1 MSTSDDLLL
10 VRASDVAPEPVVWLW
25 QGRIA
30 IGTTTMIAGN
40 PGLGKSQL
48 MAYLSAVVT
57 TGGRMVDGST
67 APDGDVIYL
76 TAEDSF
82 GSTVVPRLLAAGAD
96 LRRVHFLDGVAPEAG
111 QERGFDLVRDCQALD
126 ALMYRRPGVRLVI
139 IDPVTAYLGATDS
152 HRTSEVRGVLR
163 PLERLAQAHHAA
175 VVLVSHLN
183 KGGGAEA
190 MTRVTGS
197 LAFVAAARSAYL
209 VTRDPQDEDRRL
221 LLTVKQNLA
230 VEPEGLAFTVEG
242 ELVEG
247 RDDARIPTS
256 RIVFLPG
263 TVTTTADEA
272 LAAQRAAGDNRSE
285 RSEAAEWLREALAGG
300 LRPRRDVERQAKAD
314 GLHWRT
320 VQRAAKDLGV
330 SMSRS
335 GFGAGSIWT
344 LPPSFVPPD
353 PHSCQLSDVAR
364 IDSCGTNG
372 TNGGPPSES
381 VELELVVTTGAEQ
394 PAEVDPSDDEEDRP
408 DAVSF

>member
-1 MSTSDDLLL
+1 MSTSDDLVL

-25 QGRIA
+25 DGRIA

-48 MAYLSAVVT
+48 MAYLAATVT
-57 TGGRMVDGST
+57 TGRRMVDGSVP
-67 APDGDVIYL
+67 PDGDVLYL

-96 LRRVHFLDGVAPEAG
+96 LRRVHFVDAVAADAG
-111 QERGFDLVRDCQALD
+111 QERGFDLVRDCRALD
-126 ALMYRRPGVRLVI
+126 ALLYRRTDVRLVI

-152 HRTSEVRGVLR
+152 HRTSDVRGVLR
-163 PLERLAQAHHAA
+163 PLERVAQAHHVA

-190 MTRVTGS
+190 ITRVTGS

-209 VTRDPQDEDRRL
+209 VTRDPQDENRRL

-230 VEPEGLAFTVEG
+230 IEAEGLAFTVES

-247 RDDARIPTS
+247 QQGASVPTS

-263 TVTTTADEA
+263 TVMMTADEA
-272 LAAQRAAGDNRSE
+272 LAAQTEGRDRSKIEEAADWLRAALADGPRTTAELE
-285 RSEAAEWLREALAGG
+285 RL
-300 LRPRRDVERQAKAD
+300 AKAD
-314 GLHWRT
+314 GLAFRT
-320 VQRAAKDLGV
+320 VERGAKVAGVTRVRA
-330 SMSRS
+330 
-335 GFGAGSIWT
+335 GFGVPAHWT
-344 LPPSFVPPD
+344 LSTPLPPTD
-353 PHSCQLSDVAR
+353 RHSRQLSDVAGMA
-364 IDSCGTNG
+364 DLGGNG
-372 TNGGPPSES
+372 ERGGQQSES
-381 VELELVVTTGAEQ
+381 GTLPLVAPTGGESRADLDGFDNAE
-394 PAEVDPSDDEEDRP
+394 DST